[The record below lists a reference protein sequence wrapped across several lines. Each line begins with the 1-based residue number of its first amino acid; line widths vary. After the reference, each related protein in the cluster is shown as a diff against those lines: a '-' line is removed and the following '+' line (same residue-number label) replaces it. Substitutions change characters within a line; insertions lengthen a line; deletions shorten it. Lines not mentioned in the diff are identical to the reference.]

1 MTARRVVTL
10 IARTDRCHHLCLEEV
25 KLVLGFSLSIADRA
39 RYSRRWSRY
48 TVATYRSLLLSLP
61 RAYQRVLRHSL
72 RELVSGY
79 FAAYNYQ
86 WPPLGWEEFLEAAPR
101 VRETLALP
109 YILAGVNS

>member
-1 MTARRVVTL
+1 MVNGRKRCRPMGL
-10 IARTDRCHHLCLEEV
+10 ILYRFRISFG
-25 KLVLGFSLSIADRA
+25 KRYKGIADRA

-109 YILAGVNS
+109 Y